1 MLNEL
6 YYIDYYILV
15 FIYVRLVARL
25 LFFERCKRM
34 TDKQLSHLQG
44 VFVWWLV
51 FLLKKIL
58 KKKAACPRIK
68 PLFTANRGSISNKQ
82 RLCFIPTEPLFFYSF
97 PQSHLLHPRGV
108 TQNNI
113 ISVLQPPIQPKYHHT
128 VQNTF
133 IPAKKDLH
141 EQPFMHYLRSRIQQ
155 CMHMGITPNNK

>member
-15 FIYVRLVARL
+15 FIYVRLVVRL

-44 VFVWWLV
+44 VFVWLFD
-51 FLLKKIL
+51 FLSKKIL
-58 KKKAACPRIK
+58 KRKTACPRI
-68 PLFTANRGSISNKQ
+68 
-82 RLCFIPTEPLFFYSF
+82 EPLFFYSF
-97 PQSHLLHPRGV
+97 PKSHLLHPRGV

-113 ISVLQPPIQPKYHHT
+113 ISVLQPPIQSKYHHT
-128 VQNTF
+128 VQNTS

-141 EQPFMHYLRSRIQQ
+141 EQPFIHYLRSRIRQ
-155 CMHMGITPNNK
+155 CMHNGDNPQSTTSK

>member
-15 FIYVRLVARL
+15 FIYVRLVVRL

-44 VFVWWLV
+44 VFVWLFD
-51 FLLKKIL
+51 FLSKKIL
-58 KKKAACPRIK
+58 KRKTACPRI
-68 PLFTANRGSISNKQ
+68 
-82 RLCFIPTEPLFFYSF
+82 EPLFFYSF

-113 ISVLQPPIQPKYHHT
+113 ISVLQPPIQSKYHHT
-128 VQNTF
+128 AQNTS

-141 EQPFMHYLRSRIQQ
+141 EQPFIHYLRSRIRQ
-155 CMHMGITPNNK
+155 CMHNGDNPQSTTSK